1 MKTNLINNV
10 ERKGKKEK
18 ERRRRMR
25 GNSER
30 RKVSEAILSDRGCEG
45 ILKEGE

>member
-1 MKTNLINNV
+1 MLKNS
-10 ERKGKKEK
+10 ERRRVSRELKKK
-18 ERRRRMR
+18 KRRRMR